1 MHGEGRV
8 NKTKSENILR
18 KDQVALYSILTIEF

>member
-18 KDQVALYSILTIEF
+18 KDQVALYGILTIEF

>member
-18 KDQVALYSILTIEF
+18 KDQVALHSILTIEF